1 MKTKSSFKLAAGVLS
16 LLISVE
22 SAYANNKQYYSFEGT
37 RKLAAQQYGDVEQ
50 REFQPSYSQDE
61 VNAIPTRVRRPS
73 AKTLK
78 RAKNS
83 QLYVEQKELSDTGY
97 ISSKSTGY
105 RRKVLAN
112 RIFLDAAPIVN
123 TGAVVGYERHVFNRF
138 SVGPYAGMMK
148 INKNDVENE
157 VMFAGLR
164 GRWFVMGDADQHG
177 LYAMVA
183 GQYTQVKG
191 KISNTKLR
199 EKLGLFTYGVREETI
214 TPEVTEFGGMAGAG
228 YQIPISVSN
237 DYKMLLDLAGMYS
250 HGYDVKNEAR
260 FQNGKEALP
269 TTIQYQFFVNA
280 SVGLIF

>member
-1 MKTKSSFKLAAGVLS
+1 MKTKYSLTLAAGVLS

-22 SAYANNKQYYSFEGT
+22 SAYANNKQYYFEGS
-37 RKLAAQQYGDVEQ
+37 RQLATQQYGEQ
-50 REFQPSYSQDE
+50 AEFQPTYSNEEMNSFQ
-61 VNAIPTRVRRPS
+61 RKVRRPT
-73 AKTLK
+73 AKTVK
-78 RAKNS
+78 KPKNA
-83 QLYVEQKELSDTGY
+83 QLYVEQKEFDDAGY
-97 ISSKSTGY
+97 IASKSTGY

-112 RIFLDAAPIVN
+112 RLFIDAAPIVN
-123 TGAVVGYERHVFNRF
+123 SGAVIGYERHVFNKF

-148 INKNDVENE
+148 ITKDDVENE
-157 VMFAGLR
+157 IMFAGLR

-191 KISNTKLR
+191 KISNIKLR

-228 YQIPISVSN
+228 YQLPINVSN

-250 HGYDVKNEAR
+250 HAYDVKNEAR